1 MKTLFQINV
10 VANSGST
17 GHIAEE
23 LGRLVIASG
32 WKSYIAYGRWACPSQ
47 SMLIRIGT
55 RFVKFYLTIYL
66 QLKYLLFGLCMIVGV
81 SRDIVSIFRI
91 SGVRSGRQVVLHVP
105 IYEIIPKL

>member
-47 SMLIRIGT
+47 SMLIRVGT
-55 RFVKFYLTIYL
+55 RFDLFVHALFWFTESYLAL
-66 QLKYLLFGLCMIVGV
+66 NLKNRENKTRHNPFA
-81 SRDIVSIFRI
+81 
-91 SGVRSGRQVVLHVP
+91 
-105 IYEIIPKL
+105 

>member
-47 SMLIRIGT
+47 SMLIRVGT
-55 RFVKFYLTIYL
+55 RFDLFVHGLKSMFFVQAWFWFTESYLAL
-66 QLKYLLFGLCMIVGV
+66 NLKNRENKTGHNPFA
-81 SRDIVSIFRI
+81 
-91 SGVRSGRQVVLHVP
+91 
-105 IYEIIPKL
+105 